1 MNRILTLILIIASL
15 FTLSSCILFGWTTT
29 YPGMVTIHSDMVE
42 YTEDEVLGVA
52 KDKYSVTEWI
62 FTDAEIHGEAWYDAE
77 GAFCLEEDFVTDFVN
92 GDNIEN
98 AMTAFAGKNGGHD
111 IQGRYRYFLCYVAL
125 GECTDGY
132 LKFVYYNTNVH
143 KDAELADTIGAS
155 DYALEVSPTE
165 IVDSL
170 FSAPMNWGAMTRYLN
185 NYKNMNPVGFDY
197 SGERL
202 SVMRRERYGGISY
215 MEFYK
220 ENGEV
225 VFDLYYDKQEYDGEE
240 KRLVY
245 STSDRY
251 GVIYNY
257 YGLDKSQ
264 YFDITKTV
272 TQSEDEE
279 NVMKLW
285 AFVEA
290 KEIDGI
296 VLYSNISY
304 RAEYQILRDGK
315 IMTYESADSVTDKL
329 NFDRG
334 YGMEKIDG
342 VDHTETANFIISDFY
357 IFYEKNSANN
367 AEN

>member
-1 MNRILTLILIIASL
+1 MKKIIAIMIIILTTLL
-15 FTLSSCILFGWTTT
+15 LSSCFLFGWTTT
-29 YPGMVTIHSDMVE
+29 YPGMVTTYPDMVE
-42 YTEDEVLGVA
+42 YTEDEVLAVA
-52 KDKYSVTEWI
+52 KEKYTVTEWI
-62 FTDAEIHGEAWYDAE
+62 FTDAVIRGEAWYDAE
-77 GAFCLEEDFVTDFVN
+77 GVFKLEFDEERFSTEFAG

-111 IQGRYRYFLCYVAL
+111 IQVRYKYFLCYVAL
-125 GECTDGY
+125 GKCADGS

-155 DYALEVSPTE
+155 DYTLKVSPTE

-170 FSAPMNWGAMTRYLN
+170 FSAPLNWGAMTRYLS
-185 NYKNMNPVGFDY
+185 NYKNMNPAGFDY

-240 KRLVY
+240 RRLVY
-245 STSDRY
+245 STSERY

-264 YFDITKTV
+264 YFDITQTV
-272 TQSEDEE
+272 TQSKDEE
-279 NVMKLW
+279 NVMNLW
-285 AFVEA
+285 GYVKA
-290 KEIDGI
+290 KEIDGR

-304 RAEYQILRDGK
+304 RAEYQILRDGR
-315 IMTYESADSVTDKL
+315 IMTYESTDSVTDKL

-342 VDHTETANFIISDFY
+342 VDHTETAKFIISDFY
-357 IFYEKNSANN
+357 IFYEKNN
-367 AEN
+367 ENE